1 MLLYGS
7 LDFRSFN
14 GSRVFIE
21 ASYSG
26 EEFVEGLH
34 ELRIGWYGD
43 GAESIFEV
51 GEDVGYGVW
60 VCHFD
65 EEGVVLDAVVETVE
79 VDEVH
84 WFSSLII

>member
-7 LDFRSFN
+7 FDFWNFN
-14 GSRVFIE
+14 SSRVFVE
-21 ASYSG
+21 TGYSR
-26 EEFVEGLH
+26 ETFIEGLH
-34 ELRIGWYGD
+34 ELGIGGDGD
-43 GAESIFEV
+43 GAESIFKV

-60 VCHFD
+60 VGYFD
-65 EEGVVLDAVVETVE
+65 EEGVVLYAVVEAVE